1 MYITEEVLEETRN
14 DNIFNKHTKCWSYEE
29 AQNFLDGDQENDDN
43 FDWSGEKYEKAILPK
58 GYDKTFKKFSDR
70 VAEWPDQCVR

>member
-1 MYITEEVLEETRN
+1 MKEKN
-14 DNIFNKHTKCWSYEE
+14 DDIPANYLSYEE
-29 AQNFLDGDQENDDN
+29 VEDN
-43 FDWSGEKYEKAILPK
+43 FDWIGEKYEKPILPK